1 MTEFNFDE
9 IIDRRNTYSVKYDA
23 MDTLFGRD
31 DITPLWVADMEFRSP
46 QCIRDV
52 LEKYV
57 QSGIYGYNS
66 EPPQMKPAI
75 AQWMR
80 QEHGWK
86 VECDWISFIPGIVR
100 GIGLA
105 VNFFTRP
112 GDKVV
117 VQSPVYHPFTLVPTG
132 NGRTVLRNPLK
143 DGKMDFDSLDSLL
156 SAEAP
161 VKMMILCSPHN
172 PGGYLWSRE
181 DLIQLA
187 EICHRHGTLVIS
199 DEIHADLCLWGNR
212 NISFASVSD
221 KAAENSITF
230 GAPSKTFNIPGFA
243 SSFSIIPNPELAK
256 PFYGWLE
263 ANELNYPSIFASL
276 GMVTAFTEAKPWRDA
291 AVKYIEGNILY
302 LEEKF
307 AAFRADGVQLIKPIR
322 PQSSYLVWLDCRN
335 LLRRLAGREALR
347 PEDQPLL
354 VDYFVNKVGIGI
366 NDGTMFGPEG
376 LGFMRL
382 NAGCPRSM
390 LCFGLPEVK

>member
-75 AQWMR
+75 AQWMQ
-80 QEHGWK
+80 QEHGWT

-143 DGKMDFDSLDSLL
+143 DGKMDLDSLDSLL
-156 SAEAP
+156 GAEAP

-172 PGGYLWSRE
+172 PGGYLWKRE

-243 SSFSIIPNPELAK
+243 SSFSIIPNPGLAK

-291 AVKYIEGNILY
+291 AVKYIEDNIIY

-307 AAFRADGVQLIKPIR
+307 AAFRADGVQLINPIR

-335 LLRRLAGREALR
+335 LLRRLAGRDALR

-390 LCFGLPEVK
+390 LGFGLPEVK